1 MSDNEKLCFFFL
13 ILVIFFKK
21 KMHQNWLNSDKLL
34 LFFCWSGAHG
44 NSNMKMI
51 CLSNY
56 PEQQQACYTLQVCD
70 IKMQQELSYDL
81 ISPFQFTLAN

>member
-1 MSDNEKLCFFFL
+1 
-13 ILVIFFKK
+13 
-21 KMHQNWLNSDKLL
+21 
-34 LFFCWSGAHG
+34 
-44 NSNMKMI
+44 MI
-51 CLSNY
+51 WLSNY